1 MKTMELGKSGMQV
14 PSVALGCMRI
24 AGLDSHRLDVLI
36 KTALDCGINFF
47 DHADIYADG
56 VCEERFGET
65 LNLRSSL
72 REKLIIQSKCGI
84 VPGKRYDFS
93 KEYILRSVEGS
104 LRRLKTD
111 YLDVLLLHRPD
122 ALMEPEEVAAAFDE
136 LQEKGMVR
144 HFGVSNETPTQMQLL
159 SRSLR
164 QPLIIDQMQ
173 FSIANA
179 GLVEEGMH
187 ANMRRASTTADD
199 GTLDYCRLQNITV
212 QAWSPF
218 QYGFFEGCFLGSEKY
233 PELNRKIEELAARYR
248 VSDSAIAV
256 AWILRHPARIQTIV
270 GTTSPERLRACAQAS
285 EITLTRQEWYDLY
298 LAAGHDLP

>member
-1 MKTMELGKSGMQV
+1 MELGKSGMQV

-47 DHADIYADG
+47 DHADIYAG
-56 VCEERFGET
+56 GACEERFGET